1 MFRYVKLTKNYRSH
15 AAILHYPNVRFY
27 DDELEVYGS
36 PESINAFLGS
46 PQLVS
51 PEFPVVFHAISGRN
65 ERESTS
71 PSYFNIDEATE
82 VLENIKTLLND
93 RRHPIRQ
100 WPYLRMT
107 LPVDIAHRP
116 RGDRRHCAL
125 LCASAK
131 DSSPSPP
138 RASSR

>member
-1 MFRYVKLTKNYRSH
+1 MLRFVKLTKNYRSH
-15 AAILHYPNVRFY
+15 GAILHYPNVRFY

-51 PEFPVVFHAISGRN
+51 PDFPVVFHAISGRN

-82 VLENIKTLLND
+82 VADYIQELLRD
-93 RRHPIRQ
+93 RSHPVRKYCVIR
-100 WPYLRMT
+100 P
-107 LPVDIAHRP
+107 PGIAGWSNR
-116 RGDRRHCAL
+116 CM
-125 LCASAK
+125 
-131 DSSPSPP
+131 
-138 RASSR
+138 

>member
-1 MFRYVKLTKNYRSH
+1 MLRYVKLTKNYRSH

-51 PEFPVVFHAISGRN
+51 SEFPVVFHAISGRN

-71 PSYFNIDEATE
+71 PSYFNIDEAIQVKAYITS
-82 VLENIKTLLND
+82 LLQD
-93 RRHPIRQ
+93 EHHPVGKSRRRLV
-100 WPYLRMT
+100 WS
-107 LPVDIAHRP
+107 
-116 RGDRRHCAL
+116 CE
-125 LCASAK
+125 S
-131 DSSPSPP
+131 
-138 RASSR
+138 